1 MLIFECVILYLR
13 TKRTWHPNVQR
24 KTFYS
29 EILDT
34 SLKLRVTTSAMRC
47 IDKAGGL
54 DAYLYHTPDHKLNS
68 RLGVA
73 LKQRMY
79 AIVKKYKL
87 QPPRKAKVLPRLPE
101 SLQTNTSSAQTISS
115 SVSDG

>member
-1 MLIFECVILYLR
+1 
-13 TKRTWHPNVQR
+13 
-24 KTFYS
+24 
-29 EILDT
+29 
-34 SLKLRVTTSAMRC
+34 MRC

-73 LKQRMY
+73 IKQRMY

-87 QPPRKAKVLPRLPE
+87 QPPRKAKVLPRPPKA
-101 SLQTNTSSAQTISS
+101 LQTNSSSGQTTSSS
-115 SVSDG
+115 SVSDSSEYVSV